1 MTVAIAE
8 ALVLSALT
16 GVTVSWFFIG
26 WPRRISAEE
35 WIVHRRSFQRAHD
48 TTKQFGGLSI
58 LRTGSVAGMRILPE
72 ADVALLSLASPDAPA
87 TQGDAIHRLA
97 LLVGGSA
104 VGAIIVASI
113 GGLATGAT
121 WLAVSSPLIALVA
134 AGAGLTRQLGWG
146 GVGVAGGRASIREDL
161 PRLLYWGRVLLG
173 SWSGDAEQALG

>member
-1 MTVAIAE
+1 MTAPLAG

-16 GVTVSWFFIG
+16 GVTVSWFFIS

-58 LRTGSVAGMRILPE
+58 LRTGSVAGLRILPE
-72 ADVALLSLASPDAPA
+72 ADVALLSLASPHAPA
-87 TQGDAIHRLA
+87 TQGDAIRRLA
-97 LLVGGSA
+97 LLAGGSA

-121 WLAVSSPLIALVA
+121 WLAVFSPLIALLA
-134 AGAGLTRQLGWG
+134 AGAAVTGQWVRWRFE
-146 GVGVAGGRASIREDL
+146 VASVRASIRKDL
-161 PRLLYWGRVLLG
+161 PRLLTGARVLLD
-173 SWSGDAEQALG
+173 SGTANAE

>member
-1 MTVAIAE
+1 MTVPIAE

-35 WIVHRRSFQRAHD
+35 WIVHRRSFERAHD

-58 LRTGSVAGMRILPE
+58 LRTGSVAGVRILPE

-87 TQGDAIHRLA
+87 TQGDAIRRLA
-97 LLVGGSA
+97 LLAGGSA
-104 VGAIIVASI
+104 AGVIIVASI

-121 WLAVSSPLIALVA
+121 WLEVFSPLIALLA
-134 AGAGLTRQLGWG
+134 AGAVVTGQWG
-146 GVGVAGGRASIREDL
+146 RWGVEGASGRASIREDL
-161 PRLLYWGRVLLG
+161 PRLLTCARVLLG
-173 SWSGDAEQALG
+173 SGTVQAE